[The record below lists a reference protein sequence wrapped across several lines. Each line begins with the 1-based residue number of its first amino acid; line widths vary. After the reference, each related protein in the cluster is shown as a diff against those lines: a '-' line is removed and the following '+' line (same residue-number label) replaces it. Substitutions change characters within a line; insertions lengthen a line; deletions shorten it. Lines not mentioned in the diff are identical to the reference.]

1 MKPEDIRYLK
11 LKYSFE
17 TSTGA
22 GFFEEYDFYNQYTV
36 DIYGCNLPDNEDQE
50 EEVLIGKAVVYQFLL
65 GYLID
70 REFPLED
77 FLSCF
82 EAGRYLGD
90 IILDGNTGIIK
101 QEYEELL
108 GGNGNFNILYLDCVM
123 LFPEYRGYG
132 YGKFIIKDIICR
144 FYSTAGLILTIV
156 FPLQSAP
163 GDSPPEM
170 NDHQMDQDLE
180 YSSYKLY
187 RYFLSLGFEQVNRS
201 NFFIIDPCKVNERLD
216 NIDLGMQFEAE
227 YYTNREAGRN
237 IAQSQAENNC

>member
-22 GFFEEYDFYNQYTV
+22 GFFEEYDYYNQYTV
-36 DIYGCNLPDNEDQE
+36 DIYGCSLPDNEDE
-50 EEVLIGKAVVYQFLL
+50 EEALIGKAVVYQFLL

-90 IILDGNTGIIK
+90 IILDRNTGMIK
-101 QEYEELL
+101 QGYEELL
-108 GGNGNFNILYLDCVM
+108 GGNGNFNILYLDSVM
-123 LFPEYRGYG
+123 LLPKYRGYG
-132 YGKFIIKDIICR
+132 YAKFIIKDIICR

-156 FPLQSAP
+156 FPLQS
-163 GDSPPEM
+163 DSGNSPSET
-170 NDHQMDQDLE
+170 NEYQMDQDLE

-187 RYFLSLGFEQVNRS
+187 RYFLDLGFEQVKRS
-201 NFFIIDPCKVNERLD
+201 NLFFIDPCKVNKKLD
-216 NIDLGMQFEAE
+216 GIDLGMQFGAE
-227 YYTNREAGRN
+227 YYTNREA
-237 IAQSQAENNC
+237 